1 MGEAVRPTTDLSDV
15 AIIIPALNEAE
26 GLAVLLPLLVKLG
39 IGQIIVADNGS
50 TDRTGEVAR
59 AHGAKVARE
68 PQRGYG
74 AACQAGLGAMN
85 DDATI
90 VAFMDADLSD
100 DPAYLNG
107 LIEPCRADLADL
119 VIGYRAPELR
129 EPGSLTIQQRFGNW
143 LATRLIRIG
152 WGKRYFDLGPFRAV
166 RRSALDRMGMSDRA
180 YGWTV
185 EMQIR
190 AVECGLRVL
199 EIPVPY
205 RVRKGKSKIS
215 GTVRGVILAGYWI
228 LRTIAVLRITRGRR
242 LARRDVSR
250 GESDG

>member
-1 MGEAVRPTTDLSDV
+1 MGEAARPNTDLSDV

-26 GLAVLLPLLVKLG
+26 GLAVLLPLLVELG

-59 AHGAKVARE
+59 AHGAKVVRE
-68 PQRGYG
+68 TRRGYG
-74 AACQAGLGAMN
+74 AACQAGVGAMN
-85 DDATI
+85 EDAI
-90 VAFMDADLSD
+90 FVAFMDADLSD
-100 DPAYLNG
+100 DPAFLSG
-107 LIEPCRADLADL
+107 LIEPLRTDLADL
-119 VIGYRAPELR
+119 VIGYRSPELR
-129 EPGSLTIQQRFGNW
+129 EPGALTIQQRFGNW
-143 LATRLIRIG
+143 LATRLILFG

-166 RRSALDRMGMSDRA
+166 RRSALEQMGMTDRA

-205 RVRKGKSKIS
+205 RVRKGTSKIS
-215 GTVRGVILAGYWI
+215 GTIRGVILAAYWI
-228 LRTIAVLRITRGRR
+228 LRTIAVLRITRRRR
-242 LARRDVSR
+242 LARRDASR
-250 GESDG
+250 RESDV